1 MNATK
6 IKNIINKVAEIAHTY
21 GINNCYVVGGYPRS
35 VIMNN
40 ITDDVHDLDFAS
52 AWPGEA
58 TKLGSLVAGKLT
70 KELPEIYH
78 RTGTVK
84 TTYDGMDLEFQ
95 GTYGPISDNL
105 NITQEMEKYGVS
117 ISPLNI
123 NIYARDFTINTLIQD
138 LHDREIYDVTGY
150 AVKDIEN
157 KIIRTIVDPDIA
169 IPSNPL
175 IILRAIRF
183 SLRYNFEIDRKL
195 KQSIKTNSSYLRKEL
210 GPERLQIEVLKMLQ
224 TDYEGTI
231 NKMKKFGLME
241 ILQNEQYDIFE
252 LIKDV
257 DFKNFEEDLNNI
269 MTEISSW
276 NGTKQK
282 LIKKH

>member
-1 MNATK
+1 MGSIQEVKMSTNK
-6 IKNIINKVAEIAHTY
+6 IKTIINKVAEVAELY

-40 ITDDVHDLDFAS
+40 ISDDVHDLDFAS

-58 TKLGSLVAGKLT
+58 TKLGSLVAGKLS

-84 TTYDGMDLEFQ
+84 TTYNGMDLEFQ

-105 NITQEMEKYGVS
+105 NIVQEMERFGIS
-117 ISPLNI
+117 ICPLNI

-138 LHDREIYDVTGY
+138 LYDKEIYDITGY
-150 AVKDIEN
+150 GVKDIEN
-157 KIIRTIVDPDIA
+157 KIIRTVINPDIS

-183 SLRYNFEIDRKL
+183 SLRYNFEIDKKL
-195 KQSIKTNSSYLRKEL
+195 IQSIKTNSSLLRQQL
-210 GPERLQIEVLKMLQ
+210 SPERLQIELLKMLKS
-224 TDYEGTI
+224 DYEGTI

-241 ILQNEQYDIFE
+241 VMQNKDYDIFE
-252 LIKDV
+252 IIKDV
-257 DFKNFEEDLNNI
+257 DVKNFSKDLDNI
-269 MTEISSW
+269 MTEISS
-276 NGTKQK
+276 
-282 LIKKH
+282 

>member
-1 MNATK
+1 MNPTK
-6 IKNIINKVAEIAHTY
+6 IKNIINKVAEVATTY

-40 ITDDVHDLDFAS
+40 IADDVHDLDFAS
-52 AWPGEA
+52 AWPGQA

-84 TTYDGMDLEFQ
+84 TTYDGIDLEFQ
-95 GTYGPISDNL
+95 GTYGNISDNL
-105 NITQEMEKYGVS
+105 DIVQEMERYGVS

-138 LHDREIYDVTGY
+138 LNDRELYDITGY
-150 AVKDIEN
+150 GVHDIEN
-157 KIIRTIVDPDIA
+157 KIIRTIVNPDIV

-183 SLRYNFEIDRKL
+183 SLRYGFEIDKDLRRAI
-195 KQSIKTNSSYLRKEL
+195 STNSHYIRKVL
-210 GPERLQIEVLKMLQ
+210 SPERLQIEVLKMLQ
-224 TDYEGTI
+224 TDYDGTL

-241 ILQNEQYDIFE
+241 IMTNQDYDIFE
-252 LIKDV
+252 TIKDV
-257 DFKNFEEDLNNI
+257 DINNFSASLNNI
-269 MTEISSW
+269 MTEISV
-276 NGTKQK
+276 
-282 LIKKH
+282 

>member
-1 MNATK
+1 MSTNK
-6 IKNIINKVAEIAHTY
+6 IKTIINKVAEVAELY

-40 ITDDVHDLDFAS
+40 ISDDVHDLDFAS

-58 TKLGSLVAGKLT
+58 TKLGSLVAGKLS

-84 TTYDGMDLEFQ
+84 TTYNGMDLEFQ

-105 NITQEMEKYGVS
+105 NIVQEMERFGIS
-117 ISPLNI
+117 ICPLNI

-138 LHDREIYDVTGY
+138 LYDKEIYDITGY
-150 AVKDIEN
+150 GVKDIEN
-157 KIIRTIVDPDIA
+157 KIIRTVINPDIS

-183 SLRYNFEIDRKL
+183 SLRYNFEIDKKL
-195 KQSIKTNSSYLRKEL
+195 IQSIKTNSSLLRQQL
-210 GPERLQIEVLKMLQ
+210 SPERLQIELLKMLKS
-224 TDYEGTI
+224 DYEGTI

-241 ILQNEQYDIFE
+241 VMQNKDYDIFE
-252 LIKDV
+252 IIKDV
-257 DFKNFEEDLNNI
+257 DVKNFSKDLDNI
-269 MTEISSW
+269 MTEISS
-276 NGTKQK
+276 
-282 LIKKH
+282 